1 MSFEQDRLQAQL
13 NSPADDAR
21 RRVIGAVQDAR
32 LAAHTGDRAELDLYL
47 ALLQDRLP
55 VYVGTLADLF
65 ADVGVASVRERLVMA
80 ARATIDFYLGI
91 LVAKVSVFAR
101 PSQLAGLR
109 QVMRA
114 RDIGP
119 QRSEETIATYLREEQ
134 KLGRVSADVEPL
146 ASARLLVGGGLNYAF
161 VRMLKGE
168 GYMPSA
174 DEYADDIVR
183 GLRLEP

>member
-1 MSFEQDRLQAQL
+1 MSFEQDRLQAAL

-21 RRVIGAVQDAR
+21 RRVVGAVQDAG
-32 LAAHTGDRAELDLYL
+32 LATNTGDRAELDLYL

-65 ADVGVASVRERLVMA
+65 ADVGVGSVRERLVMA
-80 ARATIDFYLGI
+80 ARATIDFYCGI
-91 LVAKVSVFAR
+91 LAAKVSVFAR
-101 PSQLAGLR
+101 PSQLVRLR

-114 RDIGP
+114 REMGP

-134 KLGRVSADVEPL
+134 KLGRVSADAEPL
-146 ASARLLVGGGLNYAF
+146 ASARLLIGGGLNYAF

-168 GYMPSA
+168 VYMPPTE
-174 DEYADDIVR
+174 DYAADIVR
-183 GLRLEP
+183 GLRLDP